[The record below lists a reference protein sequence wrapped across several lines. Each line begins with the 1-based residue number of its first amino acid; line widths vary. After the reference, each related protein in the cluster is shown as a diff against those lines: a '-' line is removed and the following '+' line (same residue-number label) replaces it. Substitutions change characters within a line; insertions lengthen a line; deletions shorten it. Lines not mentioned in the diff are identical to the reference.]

1 MRIAIALLTC
11 LFVLAAC
18 SGEDGAA
25 KAQQI
30 KQLKQQYTQ
39 LNAEL
44 AEKLNTWGPIRD
56 KVIPAMGA
64 WRRAKA
70 SGDEG
75 AAAAAKL
82 ALEEAQAASNDAI
95 ALEKSLKDRIRDL
108 KDKIRKLGGKL

>member
-1 MRIAIALLTC
+1 MRIAIALLMC

-18 SGEDGAA
+18 SGDDGAA
-25 KAQQI
+25 KAQKI
-30 KQLKQQYTQ
+30 KDLKKQYVQ

-44 AEKLNTWGPIRD
+44 AEKLNEWGPIRD

-64 WRRAKA
+64 WRRAK
-70 SGDEG
+70 SGGDEG

-82 ALEEAQAASNDAI
+82 VLEEAQAASNEAI
-95 ALEKSLKDRIRDL
+95 ALEKSLKDRIRDV